1 MLGTALLV
9 GVVIFGYLNIS
20 PWVLI
25 PATVVATFIGTHYP
39 KHKAQMAKERGIYWK
54 VILSSLPLQGILMSI
69 LFGIGWGVGILVG

>member
-25 PATVVATFIGTHYP
+25 PTTVVATFIGAHYP
-39 KHKAQMAKERGIYWK
+39 KHKAKVAKERGVYWK

-69 LFGIGWGVGILVG
+69 LFGVGWGVGILVG